1 MSTRRPL
8 VPLALILTL
17 LGLAAAPAR
26 AMGPFEFLLERLSA
40 IWAETGC
47 TFDPNG
53 GCSDRS
59 APTGCTVDPDGGCS
73 DRSAPTGCTGDPN
86 GVCRDQGAAR
96 QITENTGCTFD
107 PDGRCRETLQAPSA
121 HRDAERRHE

>member
-8 VPLALILTL
+8 VPLALILSL

-26 AMGPFEFLLERLSA
+26 AMNPFEFLLERLSA
-40 IWAETGC
+40 LWAETGC
-47 TFDPNG
+47 TVDPHG

-59 APTGCTVDPDGGCS
+59 TPTGCTFDPD
-73 DRSAPTGCTGDPN
+73 
-86 GVCRDQGAAR
+86 GVCRDQGSAR

-107 PDGRCRETLQAPSA
+107 PNGLCRETLQAPSA
-121 HRDAERRHE
+121 RRNAERRLE